1 MMPLFFVNR
10 EINVPLS
17 RLIFLLNPLTFGS
30 PSPMTIGLF
39 HLLPQHTKLAER
51 PLP

>member
-30 PSPMTIGLF
+30 LSPMTTTLF
-39 HLLPQHTKLAER
+39 RPLPRHTKLAER